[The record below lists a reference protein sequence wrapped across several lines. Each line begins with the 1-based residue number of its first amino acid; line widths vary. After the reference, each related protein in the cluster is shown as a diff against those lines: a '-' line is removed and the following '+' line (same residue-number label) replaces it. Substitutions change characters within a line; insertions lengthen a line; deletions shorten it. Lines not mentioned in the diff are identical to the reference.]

1 MTFRML
7 LAVLSLTV
15 GSAMCLQT
23 AQTAAQSLPDLKG
36 KTFIFGGFGGDLQKN
51 QDLAWLKPFITATGV
66 KIDQTDSPD
75 VAALKTQEDAK
86 NVALDVIE
94 IEASTVDA
102 NCGTMFEKVKIDRS
116 QLNPKLDTNQCGV
129 PVVKFSYVLAYDATK
144 YPTAPTS
151 VAAFFDTKT
160 FPGTRAIRKGSNVGI
175 VEVALLADGVQPSA
189 MYPVDLNRAIA
200 KIATIKDLIEVKDS
214 FAVIQDGLAN
224 GEFDMALLPNG
235 RAFNASKAN
244 PNIKAVFAGAV
255 TTYDDLVIPTG
266 AKNTEAATA
275 FLQYTALNKTQAALS
290 EKFPYGMGTVGEAP
304 KIDDKARAFF
314 PDSYADQL
322 LLQDS
327 AWWGKNDAA
336 VNDRMTAL
344 FAH

>member
-1 MTFRML
+1 
-7 LAVLSLTV
+7 
-15 GSAMCLQT
+15 
-23 AQTAAQSLPDLKG
+23 
-36 KTFIFGGFGGDLQKN
+36 
-51 QDLAWLKPFITATGV
+51 
-66 KIDQTDSPD
+66 
-75 VAALKTQEDAK
+75 
-86 NVALDVIE
+86 
-94 IEASTVDA
+94 
-102 NCGTMFEKVKIDRS
+102 
-116 QLNPKLDTNQCGV
+116 
-129 PVVKFSYVLAYDATK
+129 
-144 YPTAPTS
+144 
-151 VAAFFDTKT
+151 
-160 FPGTRAIRKGSNVGI
+160 
-175 VEVALLADGVQPSA
+175 

-200 KIATIKDLIEVKDS
+200 KIATIKDSIEVKDS

-327 AWWGKNDAA
+327 AWWGKNDAG